1 MSVRAGFRNPYT
13 QPQDDD
19 EIVREKTRTSLASRE
34 LGSDDDFDRRLSVLA
49 PFDPAKFKKKKRACS
64 LAERK
69 DVKNAL
75 RSFKS
80 LLKPGSKSQTRYGIM
95 VSKTKT

>member
-1 MSVRAGFRNPYT
+1 MSVRAGLRNPYT
-13 QPQDDD
+13 QPQEDSNRP
-19 EIVREKTRTSLASRE
+19 VREHTRTSV
-34 LGSDDDFDRRLSVLA
+34 SDDDASIIDGRLSFIA
-49 PFDPAKFKKKKRACS
+49 PFDPARVKKKKRACS

-75 RSFKS
+75 RSFKR

-95 VSKTKT
+95 VS